1 MRRSRFARMGAF
13 LLASTVL
20 PFSPENG
27 QADTSRGDRFKLYNL
42 CAPMG
47 LVIQDPSANA
57 TAIGLTAAQLEK
69 LAVDRLESVALH
81 ETDAP
86 TVLHVAANPS
96 GVRLSY
102 MKPVI
107 DVASKETELMRT
119 YYKFAKVN
127 DASVAGVMLAV
138 SHLLDSFLIE
148 YQRVNR
154 SECGNA
160 KPKRLPGEASAG
172 LSEIRRDPVQSAP
185 EPGNDEGRVDRAGKG
200 FTPPRLLSKVE
211 PEYSEEA
218 RKSGIQGT
226 VTLSVEIGE
235 DGRVHNAKVLKSLGS
250 GLDEEAVEAV
260 KQWKFRPAQRNGTAV
275 KTSAQIE
282 LSFSL
287 PGTPKRGRKR

>member
-1 MRRSRFARMGAF
+1 MRRSRFARTGAF

-20 PFSPENG
+20 PFSAENG
-27 QADTSRGDRFKLYNL
+27 RANTSRADRFKLFNH

-47 LVIQDPSANA
+47 LVVQNLSASA
-57 TAIGLTAAQLEK
+57 TAIGLTAAELEQ

-96 GVRLSY
+96 GVRLWY

-107 DVASKETELMRT
+107 DVASKETESMRT

-127 DASVAGVMLAV
+127 DASAAGVMLAV
-138 SHLLDSFLIE
+138 SQLLDSFLVE
-148 YQRVNR
+148 YRRVNL
-154 SECGNA
+154 SECGGAN
-160 KPKRLPGEASAG
+160 PKLLPGEAPAG
-172 LSEIRRDPVQSAP
+172 LSEIRRDPVQPAP
-185 EPGNDEGRVDRAGKG
+185 DPGNEEGRLDRAGKRP
-200 FTPPRLLSKVE
+200 TPPRLLSKVE
-211 PEYSEEA
+211 PQYSEEA
-218 RKSGIQGT
+218 RKRGIQGT

-250 GLDEEAVEAV
+250 GLDEKAVEAV

-287 PGTPKRGRKR
+287 PGTPKRGRRR

>member
-1 MRRSRFARMGAF
+1 
-13 LLASTVL
+13 
-20 PFSPENG
+20 
-27 QADTSRGDRFKLYNL
+27 
-42 CAPMG
+42 MG
-47 LVIQDPSANA
+47 LVVQNLSASA

-96 GVRLSY
+96 GIRLWY

-127 DASVAGVMLAV
+127 DASAAGVMLAL
-138 SHLLDSFLIE
+138 SQLLDSFLVE
-148 YQRVNR
+148 YEMVNQP
-154 SECGNA
+154 ECGSAN
-160 KPKRLPGEASAG
+160 PKLLPGEASAG
-172 LSEIRRDPVQSAP
+172 FSEIRRDTVQPAP
-185 EPGNDEGRVDRAGKG
+185 EPGNEEGRVDRDGKRS
-200 FTPPRLLSKVE
+200 TPPRLLSKVE

-218 RKSGIQGT
+218 RKRGIQGT

-235 DGRVHNAKVLKSLGS
+235 DGRIHNAKVLKSLGS
-250 GLDEEAVEAV
+250 GLDEKAVEAV

-275 KTSAQIE
+275 KTSAQVE

-287 PGTPKRGRKR
+287 PGTRKRGRKR